1 MILDLTILKLLAFC
15 HSRVNELKSNK
26 KTTYLQLYIYSG
38 GEEYGKNI
46 KSC

>member
-1 MILDLTILKLLAFC
+1 LDLTILKLLAFC
-15 HSRVNELKSNK
+15 HSRVNGLKSNK
-26 KTTYLQLYIYSG
+26 KDNLSVTVIYVG